1 MIKNGKIQNVVP
13 TTRKQNLAAAKAC
26 DDHYTA
32 CSLFRALQYANDMG
46 TGEDDFDELA
56 EYFINKQGLTDY
68 LENGMTVGQAS
79 NKADFEADPYYMGGE

>member
-1 MIKNGKIQNVVP
+1 MGVVKLSFDTKGIFCYNEGHMENITQNIVP

-46 TGEDDFDELA
+46 TTEVDFNELA
-56 EYFINKQGLTDY
+56 EHFIQK
-68 LENGMTVGQAS
+68 
-79 NKADFEADPYYMGGE
+79 DFA

>member
-1 MIKNGKIQNVVP
+1 MSHPVCYNTIMKMKNGKIQNVVP

-46 TGEDDFDELA
+46 TTEVDFNELA
-56 EYFINKQGLTDY
+56 EHFIQK
-68 LENGMTVGQAS
+68 
-79 NKADFEADPYYMGGE
+79 DFA

>member
-1 MIKNGKIQNVVP
+1 MIKNGIYNVVP

-56 EYFINKQGLTDY
+56 EHFINKQGIADY
-68 LENGMTVGQAS
+68 LENGFAKKWKNRLTFSRIVLYC
-79 NKADFEADPYYMGGE
+79 K

>member
-1 MIKNGKIQNVVP
+1 MVKNGKLQNVVP

-32 CSLFRALQYANDMG
+32 CGLFRALQYANDMG

-56 EYFINKQGLTDY
+56 EHFINRQGVTDY
-68 LENGMTVGQAS
+68 AENGFR
-79 NKADFEADPYYMGGE
+79 KAKKTS